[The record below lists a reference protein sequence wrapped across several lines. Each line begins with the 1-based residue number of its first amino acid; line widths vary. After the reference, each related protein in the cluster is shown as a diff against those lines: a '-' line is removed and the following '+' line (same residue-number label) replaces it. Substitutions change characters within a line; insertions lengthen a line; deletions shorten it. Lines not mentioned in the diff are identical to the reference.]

1 MSSHQRLPLGSILRD
16 ESSGAIY
23 FLIKADIVDDRIAY
37 NLCCLF
43 DPRQEDQSAP
53 LTFHFL
59 LGDEKANKY
68 TVLNT
73 DIATGEDGRSIH
85 SLSLLPESEVETLYK
100 NTDFMLRFITACKFH
115 MRGGKQYQVMGLDP
129 VSKVV
134 FMSRKTSWVERV
146 LTGAEY
152 LGYNVT
158 WMQLLDEYAPFIP
171 EDLDERA
178 YMQSLTENCY
188 FCKGNSQ

>member
-1 MSSHQRLPLGSILRD
+1 LRD

-23 FLIKADIVDDRIAY
+23 FLIKAEDMAGKLAY
-37 NLCCLF
+37 NFCCIF

-53 LTFHFL
+53 LTFNFL
-59 LGDEKANKY
+59 VDDEKANKF

-73 DIATGEDGRSIH
+73 DITTGSDGRSIH

-100 NTDFMLRFITACKFH
+100 NADFMLRFVTACKYYT
-115 MRGGKQYQVMGLDP
+115 REKKQYQILGLEPGTDII
-129 VSKVV
+129 

-158 WMQLLDEYAPFIP
+158 WLQLLDEYIPLIP
-171 EDLDERA
+171 EDLDEQA
-178 YMQSLTENCY
+178 YIKTLTENCY